1 MWKLGPS
8 CVSGTAERA
17 SGSRAGDGSR
27 GVLAT
32 THPTPHPT
40 TPDTSDATWGAPA
53 HASAHRQRAI
63 DPPMT
68 RIMGVPRRRAGIP
81 PWRWATA
88 NPVTMVG
95 SAKSAAMWGP
105 ISSPG
110 IFVTSWMVKYDA
122 PSDPNDTA
130 HAWPT
135 STMAAARA
143 APNPMKTIRGAT
155 TATGTPKPAIP
166 CMNPE
171 KAHPTTRA
179 CARGSSTSRVIVRPM
194 TSMPPSSS
202 TTL

>member
-8 CVSGTAERA
+8 FA
-17 SGSRAGDGSR
+17 SDGSAR
-27 GVLAT
+27 WAVSLAGARSSGVLAT
-32 THPTPHPT
+32 SHPTPHPT
-40 TPDTSDATWGAPA
+40 RPDTSDATWGAPTD
-53 HASAHRQRAI
+53 ASTHRHSAI
-63 DPPMT
+63 EPPIT
-68 RIMGVPRRRAGIP
+68 RTMGIPRRREDIP
-81 PWRWATA
+81 PWRCATA
-88 NPVTMVG
+88 KPVTMVG
-95 SAKSAAMWGP
+95 SAKRAAMWGP

-110 IFVTSWMVKYDA
+110 ISVTSCMVKYDE
-122 PSDPNDTA
+122 PSDPKVTA
-130 HAWPT
+130 QAWPT

-143 APNPMKTIRGAT
+143 APNPMNTMSGAT

-179 CARGSSTSRVIVRPM
+179 CARGSSTSRVMVRPM